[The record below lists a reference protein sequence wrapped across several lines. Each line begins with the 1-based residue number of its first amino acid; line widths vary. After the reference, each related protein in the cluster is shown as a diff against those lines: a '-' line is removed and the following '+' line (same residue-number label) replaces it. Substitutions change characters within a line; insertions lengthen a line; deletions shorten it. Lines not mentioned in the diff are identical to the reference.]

1 MVFVGKLKIRHSG
14 DMDRGLD
21 GAAFYHR
28 FLKRIVAR
36 VLVATSLLRGYTFNE
51 IVLVCA
57 DEAVQRY
64 EEKQ

>member
-1 MVFVGKLKIRHSG
+1 MPE
-14 DMDRGLD
+14 MWDRGFD
-21 GAAFYHR
+21 GAALYHR

-36 VLVATSLLRGYTFNE
+36 VPVATSLQRGYTFNE